1 VQGLEAWAKRLAMGG
16 MLKSAVARRLGGQE
30 VAFGV
35 ASEVDSLNGE
45 PVSCPRCGAQNLPG
59 TVVCLACG
67 AGVGTSAHPS
77 AIRPETPGGIPPA
90 APRGRQTRRRSGGGI
105 SCLALLALAIT
116 AGLVIAFFLA
126 PSTTITLFPDRQV
139 LSEQVQV
146 QASPAVRAL
155 DADKRQIPARVVTY
169 EASGSGA
176 LAITKQKEVITG
188 RAQGLVTFANRGDQP
203 VVVPQGTIVASS
215 NGAMRYETVEDVLV
229 PGAVFATTKVGVR
242 SLAEG
247 PAGNTE
253 KLVVA
258 RIEGSLSS
266 LLYVANDSPLAGGD
280 KRLVTYVTN
289 EDRATLREQ
298 VLNKLKADAHG
309 KLEVRIQQGEFV
321 APETIRVVNILE
333 ETYDRAVNEEAT
345 SLGLK
350 MRVFFTSTFVDGQK
364 ANEVAQQALTKKVK
378 PGYQLLPQSVQLT
391 PKEVQR
397 VEGDTVYFLIQ
408 AQGAAVAAFDEARIR
423 GDLAGKTLA
432 EAQLYLDSLPN
443 QTERPKIEVF
453 PGWLGRIARW
463 DFRIYINVA
472 PKAAGQP

>member
-1 VQGLEAWAKRLAMGG
+1 M
-16 MLKSAVARRLGGQE
+16 
-30 VAFGV
+30 
-35 ASEVDSLNGE
+35 
-45 PVSCPRCGAQNLPG
+45 
-59 TVVCLACG
+59 CLACG
-67 AGVGTSAHPS
+67 ADVGGSA
-77 AIRPETPGGIPPA
+77 RPGAARVETPGGLA
-90 APRGRQTRRRSGGGI
+90 FGSPRGRTGKRRGGGGV

-116 AGLVIAFFLA
+116 AGLVVAFFLA
-126 PSTTITLFPDRQV
+126 PSTTITLSPDRQA
-139 LSEQVQV
+139 LSELVQV
-146 QASPAVRAL
+146 QASPGVRAL

-169 EASGSGA
+169 EASGSGT

-188 RAQGLVTFANRGDQP
+188 RAQGLVIFANRGDQP

-215 NGAMRYETVEDVLV
+215 NGYLRYETVEEVLV
-229 PGAVFATTKVGVR
+229 PGAVFATAKVGVR
-242 SLAEG
+242 SMVEG

-258 RIEGSLSS
+258 RIEGSLAS

-289 EDRATLREQ
+289 EDRAKLREQ
-298 VLNKLKADAHG
+298 VLNKLREEAYS

-321 APETIRVVNILE
+321 APETIRSVNILE
-333 ETYDRAVNEEAT
+333 ETYDKAVNEEAT
-345 SLGLK
+345 SLTLK
-350 MRVFFTSTFVDGQK
+350 MRVFFSGTFVDGQK

-378 PGYQLLPQSVQLT
+378 PGYQMLPQSVQLT

-408 AQGAAVAAFDEARIR
+408 AQGAAVATFDEAKIR

-443 QTERPKIEVF
+443 QAERPKIEIF

-472 PKAAGQP
+472 PKATGQP

>member
-1 VQGLEAWAKRLAMGG
+1 MLAG
-16 MLKSAVARRLGGQE
+16 AAARRHRGQE
-30 VAFGV
+30 AAIGV

-45 PVSCPRCGAQNLPG
+45 PVPCPRCGAQNPPG

-67 AGVGTSAHPS
+67 ADVGGRA
-77 AIRPETPGGIPPA
+77 RPGPTLGEMSGGLAPA
-90 APRGRQTRRRSGGGI
+90 SPRGRQARRRGGNV
-105 SCLALLALAIT
+105 SCLALLALAIA

-126 PSTTITLFPDRQV
+126 PSTTITLSPDRQI

-146 QASPAVRAL
+146 LASPAVRAL

-169 EASGSGA
+169 EASGSGT

-188 RAQGLVTFANRGDQP
+188 RAQGLVIFANRGDQP
-203 VVVPQGTIVASS
+203 VVVPQGTIVANS
-215 NGAMRYETVEDVLV
+215 NGTMRYETVEEVLV

-242 SLAEG
+242 SLVEG

-289 EDRATLREQ
+289 EDRAALREQ
-298 VLNKLKADAHG
+298 VLNKLKEEARG
-309 KLEVRIQQGEFV
+309 KLEARILQGEFV
-321 APETIRVVNILE
+321 APETVRPVNILE
-333 ETYDRAVNEEAT
+333 ETYDKAVNEEAT

-364 ANEVAQQALTKKVK
+364 ANDVAQQALTKKIK
-378 PGYQLLPQSVQLT
+378 PGFQMLPQSVQVT

-397 VEGDTVYFLIQ
+397 VEGDTVTFLML
-408 AQGAAVAAFDEARIR
+408 AQGSAVAAFDESKIR
-423 GDLAGKTLA
+423 SDLAGKTLA
-432 EAQLYLDSLPN
+432 EAQLYMDSLPN
-443 QTERPKIEVF
+443 QAERPKIEIF

-472 PKAAGQP
+472 PKAAGSP